1 MQHACLPAQ
10 HCVCLHVA
18 CTELFGTPTEAQHG
32 PQLAWNRADPQAVS
46 DQFPLSLQA
55 TALEE

>member
-55 TALEE
+55 TA